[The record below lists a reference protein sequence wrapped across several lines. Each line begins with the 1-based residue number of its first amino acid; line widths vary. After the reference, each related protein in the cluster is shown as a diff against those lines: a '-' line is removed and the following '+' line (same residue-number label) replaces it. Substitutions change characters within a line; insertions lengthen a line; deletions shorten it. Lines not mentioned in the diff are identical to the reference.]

1 MLHSA
6 GQKNVRAPPTHR
18 LAFSKAR
25 LRGGHGGHGRATG
38 SAGPL
43 LAAAEADQQSPRES
57 APARRPKSKA
67 RVSKAKAG
75 ATSSKGSKAA
85 GGETAAVAAVP
96 TAAAPVVGTTAGGG
110 GRWVHVPD

>member
-1 MLHSA
+1 MLHRA
-6 GQKNVRAPPTHR
+6 GQNNVRAPPTHR

-25 LRGGHGGHGRATG
+25 LRGGRGGHGRATG

-43 LAAAEADQQSPRES
+43 LAAAEADQQ
-57 APARRPKSKA
+57 RRPKSKA

>member
-25 LRGGHGGHGRATG
+25 LRGGRGCHGRAT
-38 SAGPL
+38 GPL

-85 GGETAAVAAVP
+85 GGETAVAAVP